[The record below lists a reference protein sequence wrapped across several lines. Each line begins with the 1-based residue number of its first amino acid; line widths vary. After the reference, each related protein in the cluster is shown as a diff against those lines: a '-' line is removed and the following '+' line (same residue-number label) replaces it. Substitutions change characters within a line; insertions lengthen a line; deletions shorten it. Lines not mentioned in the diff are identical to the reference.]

1 MRRQLCDAYSL
12 RTFLYYV
19 PDRLLCHTFAPDM
32 ARLVHLAEDAALV
45 NISSFQ
51 PLIQFRDDPIENRNR
66 SDVSP
71 FAQQIDNG
79 TVVLPLL
86 EMVESQADSLMPS

>member
-1 MRRQLCDAYSL
+1 MRRQFCDAYSL
-12 RTFLYYV
+12 RTFLYNV
-19 PDRLLCHTFAPDM
+19 PDRLLCHTVAADV
-32 ARLVHLAEDAALV
+32 ARLVHLAEDEAPV

-51 PLIQFRDDPIENRNR
+51 PLVQFRDDPIGNRNR

-79 TVVLPLL
+79 PVVLPLL
-86 EMVESQADSLMPS
+86 EMLKSQADSLMPS

>member
-1 MRRQLCDAYSL
+1 MRRQFCDAYSL
-12 RTFLYYV
+12 RTFLYNV
-19 PDRLLCHTFAPDM
+19 PDRLFCHTVAPDV
-32 ARLVHLAEDAALV
+32 ARLVHLAEDPAPL

-51 PLIQFRDDPIENRNR
+51 PLVQFRDDPIGNRNR
-66 SDVSP
+66 SDVSA